1 MLYQKILMD
10 DAPYDL
16 ELWSLAGYV
25 EHRHADI
32 EFNYCIRGS
41 REVIIDKKKYVIN
54 EGEISVIPPGVSHE
68 FPPSEQADRL
78 MLTGV
83 MGSSFL
89 KKYFSAFSSANFHQ
103 TIINL
108 NTGDE
113 CRTQLKRS
121 LDNVAKLYDSPS
133 VQSSL
138 LIMGELYKV
147 CAYLLDLVA
156 PADEERAVNDAELEA
171 LERIDAALELI
182 YYDYKRTVTVD
193 EAALVSGY
201 GKSNFCKIFKKTT
214 GMTFHEALNRRRIEV
229 ACGLLCETGLSVS
242 EIAEEVGFDESKNF
256 CRVFKAST
264 GETPRAYRQK
274 SRSGGGLA

>member
-16 ELWSLAGYV
+16 QLWPLAGYV

-68 FPPSEQADRL
+68 FPPSDQTDRL
-78 MLTGV
+78 LLTGV

-89 KKYFSAFSSANFHQ
+89 KKHFSAFSSANFHQ
-103 TIINL
+103 TIIDL
-108 NTGDE
+108 NSGSE
-113 CRTQLKRS
+113 CCAQLKRS
-121 LDNVAKLYDSPS
+121 LDNVAAYHASS
-133 VQSSL
+133 TVQSSL
-138 LIMGELYKV
+138 LVMGELYKV

-156 PADEERAVNDAELEA
+156 PSGDEGAVNDAELEA

-182 YYDYKRTVTVD
+182 YYDYKRNVSVD
-193 EAALVSGY
+193 EAAVVSGY

-214 GMTFHEALNRRRIEV
+214 GMTFHEALNRRRIEL
-229 ACGLLCETGLSVS
+229 ACGLLSETGLSVS

-256 CRVFKAST
+256 CRVFKATT
-264 GETPRAYRQK
+264 GTTPRVYRRK
-274 SRSGGGLA
+274 SREEGV